1 MKQPTP
7 TDSRTKLRDLA
18 VLGMF
23 TALLIIGK
31 EAMSFLPNIEPVT
44 LLLLLLAERYRF
56 KALLP
61 VYAFVLVEGF
71 LYGVHMW
78 FIAYLYVWT
87 IWVLLVIALRRFSH
101 FLFWAVAAA
110 VYGLLFGVLT
120 SVPYF
125 VTGGIG
131 GGIAYIVGGL
141 SFDIIHCVGNF
152 AMVMILYIPLKMLLD
167 RLDKTRAS

>member
-1 MKQPTP
+1 
-7 TDSRTKLRDLA
+7 
-18 VLGMF
+18 MF

-71 LYGVHMW
+71 IYGIHTW
-78 FIAYLYVWT
+78 FFAYLYVWT
-87 IWVLLVIALRRFSH
+87 IWVLLVIALRRLSH
-101 FLFWAVAAA
+101 FVFWAIAAA
-110 VYGLLFGVLT
+110 VYGLLFGTLCSIPT
-120 SVPYF
+120 F
-125 VTGGIG
+125 VTLGVAGGV
-131 GGIAYIVGGL
+131 AEIVGGL
-141 SFDIIHCVGNF
+141 SFDITHCIGNF
-152 AMVMILYIPLKMLLD
+152 VMVLLLYTPLKMLLD

>member
-1 MKQPTP
+1 
-7 TDSRTKLRDLA
+7 
-18 VLGMF
+18 MF

-71 LYGVHMW
+71 IYGIHTW
-78 FIAYLYVWT
+78 FFAYLYVWT
-87 IWVLLVIALRRFSH
+87 IWVLLVIALRRLSH
-101 FLFWAVAAA
+101 FVFWAIAAA
-110 VYGLLFGVLT
+110 VYGLLFGPLCSIPT
-120 SVPYF
+120 F
-125 VTGGIG
+125 VTLGVAGGV
-131 GGIAYIVGGL
+131 AEIVGGL
-141 SFDIIHCVGNF
+141 SFDITHCIGNF
-152 AMVMILYIPLKMLLD
+152 VMVLLLYTPLKMLLD

>member
-1 MKQPTP
+1 
-7 TDSRTKLRDLA
+7 
-18 VLGMF
+18 MF

-110 VYGLLFGVLT
+110 IYGMLFGALT

>member
-1 MKQPTP
+1 M
-7 TDSRTKLRDLA
+7 DSRIKLRELT

-71 LYGVHMW
+71 LYGIHMW

-110 VYGLLFGVLT
+110 IYGLLFGALC
-120 SVPYF
+120 SIPYF
-125 VTGGIG
+125 FTAGIG
-131 GGIAYIVGGL
+131 GGIAYLVAGL
-141 SFDIIHCVGNF
+141 SFDITHCIGNF
-152 AMVMILYIPLKMLLD
+152 AMVLLLYTPLKMLLD
-167 RLDKTRAS
+167 RLDKIRAS

>member
-1 MKQPTP
+1 
-7 TDSRTKLRDLA
+7 
-18 VLGMF
+18 MF

-61 VYAFVLVEGF
+61 VYAFVLAEGF
-71 LYGVHMW
+71 IYGIHTW
-78 FIAYLYVWT
+78 FFAYLYVWT
-87 IWVLLVIALRRFSH
+87 IWVLLVIALRRLSH
-101 FLFWAVAAA
+101 FVFWAIAAA
-110 VYGLLFGVLT
+110 VYGLLFGLLCSIPT
-120 SVPYF
+120 F
-125 VTGGIG
+125 VTLGVAGGV
-131 GGIAYIVGGL
+131 AEIVGGL

-152 AMVMILYIPLKMLLD
+152 VMVLLLYTPLKMLLD

>member
-1 MKQPTP
+1 MKRISLKELITL
-7 TDSRTKLRDLA
+7 TMLGSFL
-18 VLGMF
+18 VLGKWVMQ
-23 TALLIIGK
+23 G
-31 EAMSFLPNIEPVT
+31 LPNIEPVT

-71 LYGVHMW
+71 LYGIHMW

-110 VYGLLFGVLT
+110 VYGLLFGALC
-120 SVPYF
+120 SIPYF
-125 VTGGIG
+125 VTAGIG
-131 GGIAYIVGGL
+131 GGIAYLVAGL
-141 SFDIIHCVGNF
+141 SFDITHCIGNF
-152 AMVMILYIPLKMLLD
+152 AMVLLLYTPLKMLLD
-167 RLDKTRAS
+167 RLDKICAS